1 MKRIAIFASGSG
13 SNAENIARYF
23 SGINDIEISLILSN
37 KKEAFVHER
46 AKKLGIPSYT
56 FSKTEFDEADLIL
69 ETLQQYEID
78 FIVLAGFLLKVP
90 QPILEAFPN
99 RIINI
104 HPALLPKYGG
114 KGMYGDRVH
123 HAVID
128 AGEKE
133 SGISIHYV
141 NEHYDEG
148 DIIFQATCEVLPGDS
163 PDDIA
168 QKVHQLEY
176 NYFPEVIEKIVRDN
190 NFDKIQ
196 NSFLERIKI

>member
-13 SNAENIARYF
+13 SNAENIVRYF
-23 SGINDIEISLILSN
+23 SGNDEIEIALILSN

-46 AKKLGIPSYT
+46 AKNLGVPSYT
-56 FSKTEFDEADLIL
+56 FSKTEFDEAELIL
-69 ETLQQYEID
+69 ETLQQYNID
-78 FIVLAGFLLKVP
+78 FIVLAGYLLKVSAP
-90 QPILEAFPN
+90 LLKAFPN

-123 HAVID
+123 RAVME

-148 DIIFQATCEVLPGDS
+148 DIIFQASCEVLPGDT
-163 PDDIA
+163 PGDIA
-168 QKVHQLEY
+168 QRVHQLEY
-176 NYFPEVIEKIVRDN
+176 KHFPEVIEKIVR
-190 NFDKIQ
+190 K
-196 NSFLERIKI
+196 K